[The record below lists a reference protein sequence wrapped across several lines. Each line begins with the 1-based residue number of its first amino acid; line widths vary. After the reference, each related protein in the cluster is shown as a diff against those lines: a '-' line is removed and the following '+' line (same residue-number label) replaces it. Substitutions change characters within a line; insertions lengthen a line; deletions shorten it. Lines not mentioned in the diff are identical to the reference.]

1 MIIIY
6 LYAIMYVYV
15 CIELFD
21 FFQFHLDSSANWAV
35 LELSL
40 CFNVLLLKICINLVR
55 FSVAYRELKHHLR
68 I

>member
-21 FFQFHLDSSANWAV
+21 FFQFHLDSSAN
-35 LELSL
+35 
-40 CFNVLLLKICINLVR
+40 
-55 FSVAYRELKHHLR
+55 
-68 I
+68 